1 MNNMSIPFV
10 EEIKKTLC
18 KGCINGASCT
28 NCETINCWL
37 RKTYLPDGVWQQA
50 AIQDFENN
58 MVNDFT
64 DTINQ
69 QLMDKFLKK

>member
-1 MNNMSIPFV
+1 MNNMNIPFV

-18 KGCINGASCT
+18 KGCLNSASCT

-37 RKTYLPDGVWQQA
+37 RKTYLPDGVWEQA
-50 AIQDFENN
+50 AIQDVENN

-64 DTINQ
+64 DTINR
-69 QLMDKFLKK
+69 QLIDKLLKV

>member
-1 MNNMSIPFV
+1 MNIPFV

-18 KGCINGASCT
+18 KGCLNGASCT

-37 RKTYLPDGVWQQA
+37 RKTYLPDGVWEQA
-50 AIQDFENN
+50 AIQDVENN

>member
-1 MNNMSIPFV
+1 MNSIPFV

-18 KGCINGASCT
+18 KGCLNGARCT

-37 RKTYLPDGVWQQA
+37 RKTYLPDGVWEQA
-50 AIQDFENN
+50 AIQDVENN

-64 DTINQ
+64 HKINQ
-69 QLMDKFLKK
+69 EIVKKMLKV

>member
-10 EEIKKTLC
+10 EEIKNTLC

-37 RKTYLPDGVWQQA
+37 RKTYLPDGVWEHA
-50 AIQDFENN
+50 AIQDVENN

-64 DTINQ
+64 DTINREIVKK
-69 QLMDKFLKK
+69 MLKI